1 MAFFSK
7 KAKKEEDLICLSFL
21 EFEWNLIIAEQYF
34 ETFCSVCVCPICLAY
49 PIVIPWHKKIENHWL
64 EGEAQ
69 NPEALESI
77 KNMEFMKSSMALGD
91 GQPLEVDFGLPT
103 FTSHINDVNCEEGQ
117 SAMFECSVEPKTD
130 PSLQT
135 GKSRKIVTLD
145 TQDYM

>member
-1 MAFFSK
+1 MQNNILRHFVLF
-7 KAKKEEDLICLSFL
+7 
-21 EFEWNLIIAEQYF
+21 
-34 ETFCSVCVCPICLAY
+34 VCVPFVLHT
-49 PIVIPWHKKIENHWL
+49 PLFSLDTKIENHWL

-91 GQPLEVDFGLPT
+91 GQPMEVDFGLPT

-117 SAMFECSVEPKTD
+117 AAKFECSVEPKTD

-135 GKSRKIVTLD
+135 GKSRKIVTLGTRLHVILFSC
-145 TQDYM
+145 TQCGSSTT